1 METSRD
7 DFVIAL
13 RSAFL
18 KKGTQQRF
26 SLLSLIFF
34 SIIILI
40 LGSFNF
46 KAIDYVKI
54 TIKEIVY
61 RSSFIVSGPE
71 NFLKNNYVII
81 NSHLKLYEEN
91 KKNVAELNSLRGQ
104 DLSQKITILENI
116 KYKKLIDD
124 YFIADNEVVAKVLI
138 DKQSPFLRSIII
150 NKGSKNNIK
159 LGMVVLD
166 EGYLV
171 GKVVEVNFFTSRVL
185 LISDINSK
193 IPVSLQPGGIQA
205 IMSGKDKQEG
215 VLQYVRDKNLP
226 EINEEIQ
233 VLTSGA
239 GGLFKSDIPIGTIA
253 IDDEISA
260 NNKRDKIVDFHRDFS
275 QLKYVKVISFSKE
288 KNTLDLSSKND
299 SEALNEEIKET
310 NQRQE
315 TLRILIEQ
323 KKIADEIRVKIQKEN
338 NFLRNESIRLK
349 KESDIL
355 RNESIGLK
363 NEILITKKNN
373 QKNKIQDDE
382 IEFLKMNLFYGHRC
396 KKNIINNLYKV
407 GTPEYRRCVLKKGLK
422 K

>member
-18 KKGTQQRF
+18 RKGTQQRF

-91 KKNVAELNSLRGQ
+91 KKIVAELNSLRGK

-193 IPVSLQPGGIQA
+193 IPVSLQPGDIQA

-215 VLQYVRDKNLP
+215 VLQYVRKKNLT

-239 GGLFKSDIPIGTIA
+239 GGLFKSGIPIGTIA
-253 IDDEISA
+253 IDDEILA

-310 NQRQE
+310 NQQQE
-315 TLRILIEQ
+315 TLRILLIQ

-349 KESDIL
+349 KESNFL
-355 RNESIGLK
+355 RNESVELK
-363 NEILITKKNN
+363 SEILIIKKDN

-382 IEFLKMNLFYGHRC
+382 IEFLKMNLFYGHKC
-396 KKNIINNLYKV
+396 KKNMINKLYKV
-407 GTPEYRRCVLKKGLK
+407 GTPEYRKCVLKKGLK

>member
-1 METSRD
+1 MEASRD

-34 SIIILI
+34 SIILLI

-46 KAIDYVKI
+46 KVIDYVKI

-71 NFLKNNYVII
+71 NFLKNNYFIV
-81 NSHLKLYEEN
+81 NSHLKLYEKN
-91 KKNVAELNSLRGQ
+91 KKNVAELNLLRGK
-104 DLSQKITILENI
+104 DLSQKIIILENV

-124 YFIADNEVVAKVLI
+124 YYIEDNEIVAKVLI
-138 DKQSPFLRSIII
+138 DKQSPYLRSIVI

-159 LGMVVLD
+159 LGMAVLD

-171 GKVVEVNFFTSRVL
+171 GKIVEVNFFTSRVL

-193 IPVSLQPGGIQA
+193 IPVSLQPGDIQA
-205 IMSGKDKQEG
+205 IMSGKHKRGG
-215 VLQYVRDKNLP
+215 VLQYIRDKNLP

-239 GGLFKSDIPIGTIA
+239 GGLFKSGIPIGV
-253 IDDEISA
+253 IDTGKDLEIDS
-260 NNKRDKIVDFHRDFS
+260 DKVVNFHRDFS
-275 QLKYVKVISFSKE
+275 QLKYLKIVSFTKE
-288 KNTLDLSSKND
+288 EIILDQTSKNNLEVLD
-299 SEALNEEIKET
+299 DVINSAND
-310 NQRQE
+310 QQE
-315 TLRILIEQ
+315 TLRILLEQ

-338 NFLRNESIRLK
+338 NFLRNESIKLK
-349 KESDIL
+349 KESNFL
-355 RNESIGLK
+355 RNENVRLK
-363 NEILITKKNN
+363 ND
-373 QKNKIQDDE
+373 QKNKIQDE
-382 IEFLKMNLFYGHRC
+382 EMKFLKMNVYYGHKCR
-396 KKNIINNLYKV
+396 KNLINNGYKV
-407 GTPEYRRCVLKKGLK
+407 DTAEYRKCVLNKGFKK
-422 K
+422 

>member
-18 KKGTQQRF
+18 KRGTQQRF

-71 NFLKNNYVII
+71 NFLKDNYVII

-91 KKNVAELNSLRGQ
+91 KKNVVELNNLRGK

-116 KYKKLIDD
+116 KYKRLIDD

-150 NKGSKNNIK
+150 NKGSKNDIK
-159 LGMVVLD
+159 LGMVALD

-193 IPVSLQPGGIQA
+193 IPVSLQPGDIQA

-215 VLQYVRDKNLP
+215 VLQYVKDKNLP
-226 EINEEIQ
+226 EINKEIQ

-253 IDDEISA
+253 IDDQILA
-260 NNKRDKIVDFHRDFS
+260 NNKRDKIVYFHRDFS

-288 KNTLDLSSKND
+288 KNILDLSSKND
-299 SEALNEEIKET
+299 SEVSNEEIKET
-310 NQRQE
+310 NQQQE
-315 TLRILIEQ
+315 TLRILLEQ

-349 KESDIL
+349 KESDFL

-382 IEFLKMNLFYGHRC
+382 IEFLKMNLFYGHKC
-396 KKNIINNLYKV
+396 KKNMINNLYKV
-407 GTPEYRRCVLKKGLK
+407 GTPEYRKCVLKKGLK